1 MIKYLKNENMVIY
14 QSKTFY
20 EVVLEIV
27 VKNDNFHVIFLNK
40 SVHKWTLF
48 ESHHVCL

>member
-27 VKNDNFHVIFLNK
+27 VKNDTTFHVIFLNK
-40 SVHKWTLF
+40 KKI
-48 ESHHVCL
+48 

>member
-27 VKNDNFHVIFLNK
+27 VKK
-40 SVHKWTLF
+40 
-48 ESHHVCL
+48 

>member
-27 VKNDNFHVIFLNK
+27 VKNDTFHVIFLNK
-40 SVHKWTLF
+40 KKIFNSYF
-48 ESHHVCL
+48 NYN

>member
-27 VKNDNFHVIFLNK
+27 VKMTIF
-40 SVHKWTLF
+40 TLY
-48 ESHHVCL
+48 L

>member
-27 VKNDNFHVIFLNK
+27 VKNDTFHVIFLNK
-40 SVHKWTLF
+40 KKIF
-48 ESHHVCL
+48 

>member
-27 VKNDNFHVIFLNK
+27 VKMTIF
-40 SVHKWTLF
+40 TLYF
-48 ESHHVCL
+48 